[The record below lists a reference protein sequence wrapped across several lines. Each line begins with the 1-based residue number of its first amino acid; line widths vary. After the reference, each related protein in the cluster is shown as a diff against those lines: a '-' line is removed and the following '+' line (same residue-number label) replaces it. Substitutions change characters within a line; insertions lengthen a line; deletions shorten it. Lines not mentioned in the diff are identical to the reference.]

1 MAEPGTK
8 ASCVSGAQLSGTV
21 RSFVRGPRVIVDFQR
36 FLRRMVGIAVPGG
49 IEEFFAE
56 AERTTNDHDAGRSH
70 GIEFVTAA
78 RVSE

>member
-1 MAEPGTK
+1 
-8 ASCVSGAQLSGTV
+8 
-21 RSFVRGPRVIVDFQR
+21 
-36 FLRRMVGIAVPGG
+36 MVGIAVPGG